1 MKGACS
7 LGVDENTEILVPR
20 CGHQL
25 ESEEGTTHAIFEI
38 LKACPPHSTTP
49 DPVPG
54 TPSDSGFCTQR
65 GLAPRRHCQ
74 YSDRPPWGSLLD
86 TWGSLLDTW
95 GKNKDCPKP
104 QKTAPRPQKTAPGS
118 KKTAPSAKKK
128 TCPTPKKTAQA
139 PKRLPQAS
147 VVHNAW
153 GGGRCKVSSQ
163 HGVRST

>member
-1 MKGACS
+1 MEGAVDAEDYPPLTSGTHAACTSQGARISGFHARVGWCACS

-65 GLAPRRHCQ
+65 GVGPA
-74 YSDRPPWGSLLD
+74 
-86 TWGSLLDTW
+86 
-95 GKNKDCPKP
+95 
-104 QKTAPRPQKTAPGS
+104 TA
-118 KKTAPSAKKK
+118 
-128 TCPTPKKTAQA
+128 
-139 PKRLPQAS
+139 LPIL
-147 VVHNAW
+147 
-153 GGGRCKVSSQ
+153 
-163 HGVRST
+163 